1 MKSNLV
7 NVVKIMIM
15 DDVSAPNV
23 RNLQPVDGK
32 RVDNGLVVNDKVV
45 VIAKEASEKCTK
57 DSYVFNFD
65 PNSLTEYKNL
75 AATKDVLVAMRCAND
90 DRFCVLPL
98 ESIIQMQKERE
109 LTQQLDDT
117 KQLPV
122 KIDLKG
128 KRSFSAYVNG
138 GGKLN
143 PVGTVTK
150 STGLLTSW
158 VKRLIRV

>member
-7 NVVKIMIM
+7 NVVRTMFM

-23 RNLQPVDGK
+23 RNLQPFGGK
-32 RVDNGLVVNDKVV
+32 RFDNCFVVNDKVA
-45 VIAKEASEKCTK
+45 VIAKEASELCTK

-65 PNSLTEYKNL
+65 PKSMAEYKKL
-75 AATKDVLVAMRCAND
+75 AATMEVIIAMRCAND

-98 ESIIQMQKERE
+98 GNIIQMQKERE

-122 KIDLKG
+122 KIDITG

-150 STGLLTSW
+150 STGLITSW
-158 VKRLIRV
+158 VRKLIRM